1 MARLARLA
9 IDHQLHL
16 LLHQGVPGS
25 GVLAQAEDRRDYL
38 ASLQV
43 LARELGIAVHA
54 YVLLPERV
62 QILLTPPV
70 GGLLPVLMQRLGRRF
85 SAGFNARHARQG
97 SPWAGRYRV
106 TVLQAER
113 YLLDAM
119 RLLEAAPVRAG
130 LVGLASDWPASSA
143 AHHGGLGS
151 DPLVSEHPGFWV
163 LGNTPFEREA
173 RYRALLAMPLPPAT
187 VALLEEATSTGWAL
201 GDTDFIATL
210 SKAQARRLQ
219 RKPRGRPRPCSSGE
233 SL

>member
-9 IDHQLHL
+9 IDQQLHL

-25 GVLAQAEDRRDYL
+25 GVLALAEDRRDYL
-38 ASLQV
+38 ASLHV
-43 LARELGIAVHA
+43 LARELGVAVHA

-62 QILLTPPV
+62 QILLTPPMGTV
-70 GGLLPVLMQRLGRRF
+70 LPVLMQRLGRRF

-119 RLLEAAPVRAG
+119 RLLEAAPVRGG
-130 LVGLASDWPASSA
+130 LVALASDWTASSA
-143 AHHGGLGS
+143 AHHSGLRS

-173 RYRALLAMPLPPAT
+173 RYRDLLAMPLPMAT
-187 VALLEEATSTGWAL
+187 VDLLDGATSTGWAL
-201 GDTDFIATL
+201 GDADFIAML

-219 RKPRGRPRPCSSGE
+219 RKPRGRPRRPADE
-233 SL
+233 LSL

>member
-9 IDHQLHL
+9 IDRQLHL
-16 LLHQGVPGS
+16 LLHQGVPGEP
-25 GVLAQAEDRRDYL
+25 VLGQAQDRLDYL
-38 ASLQV
+38 ATLQV
-43 LARELGIAVHA
+43 LARELGVAVHA

-62 QILLTPPV
+62 QLLLTPPE
-70 GGLLPVLMQRLGRRF
+70 GRLLPMLMQRLGRRF
-85 SAGFNARHARQG
+85 SGGFNARHGRRG

-106 TVLQAER
+106 TVLQAEP

-130 LVGLASDWPASSA
+130 LVATASDWPASSA
-143 AHHGGLGS
+143 AHHGGLRH

-173 RYRALLAMPLPPAT
+173 RYRELLALPLPPAT
-187 VALLEEATSTGWAL
+187 VSLLEEASAGGWAL
-201 GDTDFIATL
+201 GDADFLATL
-210 SKAQARRLQ
+210 SKGQARRLQ
-219 RKPRGRPRPCSSGE
+219 RKPRGRPRRASATD

>member
-16 LLHQGVPGS
+16 LLHQGLPS
-25 GVLAQAEDRRDYL
+25 HPVLGQAEDRRDYQ
-38 ASLQV
+38 ASLQL

-62 QILLTPPV
+62 QLLLTPPE
-70 GGLLPVLMQRLGRRF
+70 GRLLPVLMQRLGRRY
-85 SAGFNARHARQG
+85 SSGFNARHGRQG

-106 TVLQAER
+106 TVLQPER

-130 LVGLASDWPASSA
+130 LVATASDWPASSA
-143 AHHGGLGS
+143 AHHGGLRQ

-173 RYRALLAMPLPPAT
+173 RYRELLAMPLPPGT
-187 VALLEEATSTGWAL
+187 VRLLDEATFTGWVL
-201 GDTDFIATL
+201 GDADFLAAL
-210 SKAQARRLQ
+210 SKGQARRLQ
-219 RKPRGRPRPCSSGE
+219 RKPRGRPPRTPPADR
-233 SL
+233 L

>member
-16 LLHQGVPGS
+16 LLHQGVSGS
-25 GVLAQAEDRRDYL
+25 NVLGQAEDRREYL
-38 ASLQV
+38 ASLHR
-43 LARELGIAVHA
+43 LTRELGIAVHA

-62 QILLTPPV
+62 QILLTPPE
-70 GGLLPVLMQRLGRRF
+70 GSLLPVLMQRLGRRF

-106 TVLQAER
+106 TIVQAER

-130 LVGLASDWPASSA
+130 LVALASDWPASSA
-143 AHHGGLGS
+143 AHHGGLRS

-173 RYRALLAMPLPPAT
+173 RYRALLAMPLPLAT
-187 VALLEEATSTGWAL
+187 VDLLDEATSTGWAL
-201 GDTDFIATL
+201 GDADFIAAL
-210 SKAQARRLQ
+210 SRVQARRLQ
-219 RKPRGRPRPCSSGE
+219 RKPRGRPRQAPSDL